1 MLGRWVDALQHWFA
15 RTEGTYRSWPQ
26 RLVLTLNSILVVMAL
41 VLAGGLTY
49 AYGEASDVDRVVVGS
64 ALRQGEE
71 REPGVPLN
79 FLIVGVDSAK
89 GLAEDDQVRV
99 GRGNEQN
106 TDTIMILR
114 VDPSTGRAAILS
126 FPRDLYIE
134 VAGRNARI
142 NTALFVGG
150 PELLIETIWD
160 NFQIPIDHYIE
171 VDLAGFKSLVDEVGG
186 VSVYFPEPVR
196 DRNSG
201 LYVEDAGCTLLE
213 GDQALAYV
221 RSRHYQRYVDGEW
234 ETDPSSDLGRVSR
247 QQDFIRRAL
256 KKGVANGWRDP
267 GRLKSL
273 VDIAQENVVLDETL
287 SAGDLLDLATD
298 FRSFNPDELELY
310 QVPTVGDYA
319 GEAAILRLVKKD
331 AQPLLDL
338 FRGTVPVDGDDAA
351 SVIPVVEI
359 QNGTGTAGQATQAKK
374 DVTGI
379 GFTVTGTAGEADN
392 FGYEQTTVKYGP
404 GQEWAA
410 LAMARRLP
418 GAAPLVADESLDEGS
433 IVLVTG
439 ADYAG
444 VLGTPRPV
452 SDFQAFVDEVE
463 AAQAAAA
470 AAAEA
475 AAASTTTTLI
485 GEVPP
490 EAPDEAECR

>member
-1 MLGRWVDALQHWFA
+1 MLARWVESVRRWATRDGA
-15 RTEGTYRSWPQ
+15 GYRSWPQ
-26 RLVLTLNSILVVMAL
+26 RLVLTFNSILVVMAL
-41 VLAGGLTY
+41 FLAGGLSY
-49 AYGEASDVDRVVVGS
+49 AYSEASDVDRVEIGG
-64 ALRQGEE
+64 ALRGTEE

-79 FLIVGVDSAK
+79 FLIVGVDSAS
-89 GLAEDDQVRV
+89 GLDPDDQVRV

-126 FPRDLYIE
+126 FPRDLWVE

-150 PELLIETIWD
+150 PEMLIETIWD

-171 VDLAGFKSLVDEVGG
+171 VDLAGFKALVDEVGG
-186 VSVYFPEPVR
+186 VPVYFPEPVR
-196 DRNSG
+196 DKHSG
-201 LYVEDAGCTLLE
+201 LYVEEAGCTLLE

-221 RSRHYQRYVDGEW
+221 RSRHYERLVDGEW
-234 ETDPSSDLGRVSR
+234 ESDPSSDLGRVSR

-256 KKGVANGWRDP
+256 KKGIANGWRDP
-267 GRLKSL
+267 GRLTSL
-273 VDIAQENVVLDETL
+273 IDIGQENVVLDETL
-287 SAGDLLDLATD
+287 TAGDMLDLATE

-319 GEAAILRLVKKD
+319 GDAAILRMVKKD

-338 FRGTVPVDGDDAA
+338 FRGTQPVDGEAADAL
-351 SVIPVVEI
+351 VPVVEVR
-359 QNGTGTAGQATQAKK
+359 NGTGTKGQATEAQQDLLA
-374 DVTGI
+374 I
-379 GFTVTGTAGEADN
+379 GFTVTGIGEADD
-392 FGYEQTTVKYGP
+392 FGYAVTTVKYGP
-404 GQEWAA
+404 GQEMAA
-410 LAMARRLP
+410 LALARRLP
-418 GAAPLVADESLDEGS
+418 GTPRLEADESLDEGA
-433 IVLVTG
+433 VALVTG

-444 VLGTPRPV
+444 LLETPRPA
-452 SDFQAFVDEVE
+452 SDFQAFVDDYE

-490 EAPDEAECR
+490 EAPAEETSCT